1 MLILPAC
8 PWKRTTLLIAALFY
22 IVAGITHFTNSEFF
36 VSIMPNWLPF
46 HLELVWLSGA
56 AEMIL
61 GAALLSSRWR
71 QKASWGLIV
80 LLIAVFPAN
89 LHMAMNPELFVLRG
103 TPLWGLYLRLPIQV
117 VLIAWAWWI
126 GKPDPAPE

>member
-1 MLILPAC
+1 MLNLPTC
-8 PWKRTTLLIAALFY
+8 PWKRAALLLAAISY
-22 IVAGITHFTNSEFF
+22 VVTGVTHFTNSEFF
-36 VSIMPNWLPF
+36 VSIMPPWLPL

-71 QKASWGLIV
+71 TMASWGLIA

-89 LHMAMNPELFVLRG
+89 LYMAMSPEIFVLRG
-103 TPLWGLYLRLPIQV
+103 MPLWGLYLRLPLQG
-117 VLIAWAWWI
+117 VLIAWVWWI
-126 GKPDPAPE
+126 GTPDAGSE